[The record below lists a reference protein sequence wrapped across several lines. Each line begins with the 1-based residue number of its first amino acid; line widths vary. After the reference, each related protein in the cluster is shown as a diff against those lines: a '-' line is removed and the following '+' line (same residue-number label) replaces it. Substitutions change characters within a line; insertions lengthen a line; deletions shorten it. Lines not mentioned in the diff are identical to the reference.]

1 MTEIQ
6 FSNNFGD
13 KSDRAGFQFDFYC
26 EKCRDAWRSPYTGY
40 TAGQAS
46 GLLHTAGS
54 IFGGLFGKA
63 TTAVDY
69 ARDAGYRSAKD
80 KAFAAAVEAAKV
92 HFKRCL
98 RCANY
103 VCAKCYNG
111 NLNQCTT
118 CAPAVQQEADAAA
131 RAKEIEMA
139 MAGAQ
144 KAVEAGKKTDTN
156 VVCGSCGARV
166 PDAKFCAEC
175 GGKIALT
182 TRCPGCNAE
191 LQPSA
196 KFCPECGGK
205 R

>member
-26 EKCRDAWRSPYTGY
+26 EKCRDAWRCDYVGY

-46 GLLHTAGS
+46 GFLHTAGN
-54 IFGGLFGKA
+54 IFGGVFGRA
-63 TTAVDY
+63 AQAADY
-69 ARDAGYRSAKD
+69 ARDAGYRTAKD
-80 KAFAAAVEAAKV
+80 KAFAAAVTAAKV

-98 RCANY
+98 RCTNY

-111 NLNQCTT
+111 NLDQCTT
-118 CAPAVQQEADAAA
+118 CAPAVQLEADVAA
-131 RAKEIEMA
+131 RAKEIELA
-139 MAGAQ
+139 KVQAE
-144 KAVEAGKKTDTN
+144 KSVEAGKKTDAN
-156 VVCGSCGARV
+156 VVCGACGARV
-166 PDAKFCAEC
+166 PESKFCAEC
-175 GGKIALT
+175 GGKLSIT
-182 TRCPGCNAE
+182 TRCPQCNAQ

-196 KFCPECGGK
+196 KFCPECGNK